1 MHAWVAALWQ
11 CVDGYTGLVGNDLK
25 CGGFT
30 SQQDI
35 QAFCETTSGC
45 AGYSYSAA
53 PEEPGQWWCAKTT
66 ASAGKAYTGG
76 KWSSLHTTYV
86 NPFRARYHH
95 GDVQA
100 GTTAAWLL
108 RTLSPRSLPAWKG
121 RCRSLSIPTRR
132 QGACT
137 TASRFGSAQ
146 PMVISGGFAVAI
158 APASGRF
165 LGQTLS
171 GSLSPRQEILAT
183 TSAKLS

>member
-1 MHAWVAALWQ
+1 MLDTAIIQLLRSQDSGGVRKPLPRQGKPTLAGSGVHLQVAHVA
-11 CVDGYTGLVGNDLK
+11 VPSGL
-25 CGGFT
+25 
-30 SQQDI
+30 
-35 QAFCETTSGC
+35 
-45 AGYSYSAA
+45 SAA
-53 PEEPGQWWCAKTT
+53 
-66 ASAGKAYTGG
+66 
-76 KWSSLHTTYV
+76 SSLHTTYV
-86 NPFRARYHH
+86 HPFRARYHH

-171 GSLSPRQEILAT
+171 GSLRPRQEILAT